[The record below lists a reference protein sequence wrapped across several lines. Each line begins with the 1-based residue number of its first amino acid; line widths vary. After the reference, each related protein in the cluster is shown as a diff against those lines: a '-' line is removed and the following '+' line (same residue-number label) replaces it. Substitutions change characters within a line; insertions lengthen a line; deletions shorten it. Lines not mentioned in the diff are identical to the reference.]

1 MSGGKPAIVH
11 GQQQVQLADRNR
23 PNSRLRLRRQSRGRG
38 RERVSGVLRRQR
50 LEDSLKWRALRIAG
64 RRRAPL
70 AHACVVLGG
79 MEPLDHIV
87 RIVEQ
92 VGFPIALVLVMIVLA
107 PRYALRLLEVF
118 RKIMDDFGNKLL
130 AGLYQ

>member
-1 MSGGKPAIVH
+1 
-11 GQQQVQLADRNR
+11 
-23 PNSRLRLRRQSRGRG
+23 
-38 RERVSGVLRRQR
+38 
-50 LEDSLKWRALRIAG
+50 
-64 RRRAPL
+64 
-70 AHACVVLGG
+70 

-118 RKIMDDFGNKLL
+118 RKIMDDFGDKLL
-130 AGLYQ
+130 AGLHQVADRQEAVVNRSEAITSRQEAAVSRLEAIAQGKWRGGEDANGKH